1 MEEQEF
7 NYKYKD
13 PEHGHNKELFYS
25 YDKDGKYKKQVRF
38 HDDSDRIFI
47 EQFWDIQN
55 DRIEEARQNVLSG
68 KKSPIFYYMEKNLL
82 DAMNLGMQAKISL
95 WRVKRHLKPRVF
107 KRLSEETLA
116 KYAEAFS
123 ITVEQLKNI
132 E

>member
-25 YDKDGKYKKQVRF
+25 CDKDGKYDKEVRF

-47 EQFWDIQN
+47 EQFWDVQHA
-55 DRIEEARQNVLSG
+55 RIEKARQKVLAG
-68 KKSPIFYYMEKNLL
+68 EKSPIFYYMEKNLL
-82 DAMNLGMQAKISL
+82 DPMNLGMQAKISL

-116 KYAEAFS
+116 KYTVAFR
-123 ITVEQLKNI
+123 ITIEQLKNI